1 MERYDKYIN
10 TGVSWIGEIPS
21 HWEISILKR
30 LIKYRKAGSWG
41 SEPKTSEI
49 DCICLRIA
57 DFDYEKFRFQR
68 KVDNTIRSYKLKELE
83 DRILKEDDILI
94 EKSGGGEKMPVGRAI
109 LYDLNIPNAMY
120 ANFMEK
126 ITPQKNLISKYL
138 VYMLSLM
145 YSRRAIWTY
154 VKYTTGIQNLN
165 LSSLLSNEKIPLP
178 PLAEQKQIVR
188 YLEDKTSKI
197 DAYVSEK
204 EKEIL
209 LLQELKQKTIADAVT
224 KGLNPDVKMK
234 DSGISWIGEIPE
246 HWEVKQLRSFLTL
259 FTEKGHGDAQLLS
272 VTREQG
278 VIERDK
284 NDKDENHNFVP
295 DDLSGYKYIE
305 KGDFAIN
312 KMKAWQG
319 SYAVSN
325 YDGIVSPAYFTCKL
339 KGVNKDFFSKAIR
352 SRAYVPFFTQ
362 YSKGIRVGQWDL
374 NPNALKSIPFFLP
387 PADEQRAIVSYIEEK
402 CQKIDSLTTELQSEI
417 DYLKEYKQR
426 LIADCVTGQ
435 VNVQKEVT

>member
-1 MERYDKYIN
+1 MQWLK
-10 TGVSWIGEIPS
+10 EIPS
-21 HWEISILKR
+21 HWEEKR
-30 LIKYRKAGSWG
+30 AKYIYQKQNRIPKENDDVITCFRDGEVTLRKNRRTTGFTESFKEIGYQGIKKGDLVIHQMDAFAGATGVSDSDGKGTPVYSVCTPIDNQSLTKYHAMVIRLMGLNGFIQSLYRGIRERS
-41 SEPKTSEI
+41 S
-49 DCICLRIA
+49 D
-57 DFDYEKFRFQR
+57 FRFETFARQF
-68 KVDNTIRSYKLKELE
+68 L
-83 DRILKEDDILI
+83 
-94 EKSGGGEKMPVGRAI
+94 
-109 LYDLNIPNAMY
+109 
-120 ANFMEK
+120 
-126 ITPQKNLISKYL
+126 
-138 VYMLSLM
+138 
-145 YSRRAIWTY
+145 
-154 VKYTTGIQNLN
+154 
-165 LSSLLSNEKIPLP
+165 PLP
-178 PLAEQKQIVR
+178 PLAEQEKIVS
-188 YLEDKTSKI
+188 YLEGKTSKI
-197 DAYVSEK
+197 DAYVADK
-204 EKEIL
+204 EKEIE

-224 KGLNPDVKMK
+224 KGLNPDAKMK
-234 DSGISWIGEIPE
+234 DSDISWIGEIPE

-284 NDKDENHNFVP
+284 YDKDENHNFVP

-339 KGVNKDFFSKAIR
+339 KGVNNDFFSKAIR

-387 PADEQRAIVSYIEEK
+387 PSDEQQAIVAYIEEK
-402 CQKIDSLTTELQSEI
+402 CEKIDKLASELQSEI

-435 VNVQKEVT
+435 VNVQNEMI

>member
-1 MERYDKYIN
+1 MERYKEYKSSKVYWIN
-10 TGVSWIGEIPS
+10 EIP
-21 HWEISILKR
+21 ISWQQIKISRIFHSIGSGTTPSSGDNTFYVDEGWNWLQSGDFKDNFVYDTSKKISEVAINKYGLKLYPENAIVIAMYGASIGKVGFLKIKTTVNQACCVLYDSPIMNMHYAFYSLISEKNNLIR
-30 LIKYRKAGSWG
+30 KSKGGTQPNISQELIKGH
-41 SEPKTSEI
+41 
-49 DCICLRIA
+49 
-57 DFDYEKFRFQR
+57 
-68 KVDNTIRSYKLKELE
+68 
-83 DRILKEDDILI
+83 
-94 EKSGGGEKMPVGRAI
+94 
-109 LYDLNIPNAMY
+109 
-120 ANFMEK
+120 
-126 ITPQKNLISKYL
+126 YL
-138 VYMLSLM
+138 AV
-145 YSRRAIWTY
+145 
-154 VKYTTGIQNLN
+154 
-165 LSSLLSNEKIPLP
+165 P
-178 PLAEQKQIVR
+178 PLAEQEKIVS

-197 DAYVSEK
+197 DAYVADK
-204 EKEIL
+204 EKEIE

-224 KGLNPDVKMK
+224 KGLNPDAKMK

-284 NDKDENHNFVP
+284 YDKDENHNFVP

-339 KGVNKDFFSKAIR
+339 KGVNNDFFSKAIR

-387 PADEQRAIVSYIEEK
+387 PSDEQQAIVAYIEEK
-402 CQKIDSLTTELQSEI
+402 CEKIDKLASELQSEI
-417 DYLKEYKQR
+417 DYLKDYKQR

-435 VNVQKEVT
+435 VNVQNEMI

>member
-1 MERYDKYIN
+1 MERYSSYKP
-10 TGVSWIGEIPS
+10 TSMQWLKEIPS
-21 HWEISILKR
+21 HWECVRVK
-30 LIKYRKAGSWG
+30 
-41 SEPKTSEI
+41 
-49 DCICLRIA
+49 
-57 DFDYEKFRFQR
+57 
-68 KVDNTIRSYKLKELE
+68 N
-83 DRILKEDDILI
+83 ILKESQQTTVDGKEEQLSVTQSFGIIRSIDAKISNPPLSTLGWKIVKRNDIVFN
-94 EKSGGGEKMPVGRAI
+94 KYKAHSGVFFASQYDGIVTFNYSVYNCFNNCYPKYYELLFHTDSCIGEFRKLMRGVGESI
-109 LYDLNIPNAMY
+109 SPLYTAQL
-120 ANFMEK
+120 
-126 ITPQKNLISKYL
+126 
-138 VYMLSLM
+138 
-145 YSRRAIWTY
+145 
-154 VKYTTGIQNLN
+154 YTVR
-165 LSSLLSNEKIPLP
+165 IPLP
-178 PLAEQKQIVR
+178 PLAEQEKIVSF
-188 YLEDKTSKI
+188 LEDKTSKI
-197 DAYVSEK
+197 DAYIADK
-204 EKEIL
+204 EKEIE

-224 KGLNPDVKMK
+224 KGLNPDAKMK

-246 HWEVKQLRSFLTL
+246 LWEVKQLRSFLTL

-284 NDKDENHNFVP
+284 EDKEENHNFVP

-319 SYAVSN
+319 SYAVSEYN
-325 YDGIVSPAYFTCKL
+325 GIVSPAYFTCKL

-352 SRAYVPFFTQ
+352 SKVYVPFFTQ

-387 PADEQRAIVSYIEEK
+387 PPDEQQAIVAYIEEK
-402 CQKIDSLTTELQSEI
+402 CQKIDKLASELQSEI

-435 VNVQKEVT
+435 VNVQNE